1 MKSFLRAVAA
11 ASLLTVFVSNARA
24 ADLDDLLAR
33 LPETANTVCVVNV
46 KAMRELSSDSPDGFQ
61 IVAGMIVPP
70 PVDIILYGTHLT
82 PGDLSTRKTCGVLKL
97 NRNAT
102 INDVLSRTSGSIT
115 ELSGT
120 QVIVNPT
127 RGYYV
132 MFTPELVGFARAVT
146 RQEFAR
152 WYQFARSNKKVL
164 ISNYLA
170 GAVNSSDAM
179 MVGAI
184 DMDNQL
190 DPKRVHDK
198 LVLSKTMEG
207 FSKEDVAKMTT
218 LISTMHGVTMTVRGK
233 DLSQAEVRFDF
244 AEPVGDRADLIKY
257 LFSETLGDMGVSLAE
272 FSTGKAVADGN
283 TVKLTTKLSDDSL
296 MLIMSMFMPPVPSP
310 KPPAEPKLEANGVSP
325 QSTQKY
331 FNRVNQIVDDVRKKT
346 KNVVSADDLATTI
359 DRYNKAYQQFDTAAK
374 QIDNIP
380 TRYVDPDMVKYG
392 ENMASKLQTLAMSM
406 HGVIVDVNA
415 MQSGMAYLATGGF
428 WGGGAID
435 SNVASIRQKQ
445 ADAVAA
451 DANRR
456 NEILFSLDSDRRE
469 ILRLMNERYKMD
481 FSKPIR

>member
-1 MKSFLRAVAA
+1 MKSLLRALAA
-11 ASLLTVFVSNARA
+11 ASLLTVVISNGRA
-24 ADLDDLLAR
+24 GDLDDLLAR

-46 KAMRELSSDSPDGFQ
+46 KAMRSLSSDSPDGFQ
-61 IVAGMIVPP
+61 IVAGTIVPP
-70 PVDIILYGTHLT
+70 PVDIIVYGTHLT
-82 PGDLSTRKTCGVLKL
+82 PGELNTRKTCGVIKL

-102 INDVLSRTSGSIT
+102 INDVMSRTSGSIT
-115 ELSGT
+115 EFSGT
-120 QVIVNPT
+120 QVIVNPN
-127 RGYYV
+127 RGYYA
-132 MFTPELVGFARAVT
+132 MFGPDLVGFARQVT

-152 WYQFARSNKKVL
+152 WYQFARSNEKVVV
-164 ISNYLA
+164 SKYLA
-170 GAVNSSDAM
+170 GAVDGSDAP

-184 DMDNQL
+184 DMENQL

-207 FSKEDVAKMTT
+207 FSKEDVNKMAA
-218 LISTMHGVTMTVRGK
+218 LISGMRGVTMTVRGK
-233 DLSQAEVRFDF
+233 ALDEAEVRFDF
-244 AEPVGDRADLIKY
+244 AEPVGDRADLVKF
-257 LFSETLGDMGVSLAE
+257 LFSETVSDMGVSLPE
-272 FSTGKAVADGN
+272 FSAGKAVANGN
-283 TVKLTTKLSDDSL
+283 TVKLTTKLSDDGL
-296 MLIMSMFMPPVPSP
+296 MVIMSMFMPPVPSP

-331 FNRVNQIVDDVRKKT
+331 FNRVNQIVDEVRKKT
-346 KNVVSADDLATTI
+346 KNVVSADDLGTTI

-380 TRYVDPDMVKYG
+380 TRYVDPDMLKYG
-392 ENMASKLQTLAMSM
+392 DSMAAKLNTLAMSM

-415 MQSGMAYLATGGF
+415 MQSGMAYLATGGI
-428 WGGGAID
+428 WGGSID
-435 SNVASIRQKQ
+435 SNVAAIRQKQ

-469 ILRLMNERYKMD
+469 ILRLMNERYKTD